1 MSARH
6 ILFVETE
13 GDSLQTLM
21 RSLADR
27 HDDWHVVRVAEAD
40 AALELLSQRVF
51 CVVMVNFGTKQGD
64 CENFLRA
71 VRSLAPAAIRFAQL
85 PDTAGADGSIELES
99 ACQCFPAHCPPTEI
113 AVAISRGIDVW
124 LQCRDNA
131 RLTKLLAD
139 LDNIPTPPQLYFDIR
154 EELNSSSSDARSIAA
169 IISTDPSI
177 SAKILKVANSG
188 FYAVPRSVTEMRDA
202 ITFLG
207 VDTVVT
213 LVLAAHVFKRLPVPG
228 VNLDALWQHSLT
240 VSAMAQQIVIQEGG
254 DRLSVNTAGV
264 AGLLHDIGELILL
277 ANVPDIYY
285 PMIRRFAGDEDA
297 RLALELEHFGVTH
310 AQLGSYVLSLW
321 SLPDAVVEAVALHHD
336 VSRHAG
342 DTASLTNK
350 AVFAAERFLQE
361 ESSDC
366 QETEFHDREL
376 ENCLGS
382 TQEKIRHWREACVQR
397 LAKTL

>member
-113 AVAISRGIDVW
+113 AVAISRGIEVW

-154 EELNSSSSDARSIAA
+154 EELNSSNSDARSIAA